1 MAPPSSR
8 NATTRAALFICRLHR
23 GLFLHSSNTLSLA
36 AYSVFSGT
44 PRSNNLVSKSS
55 FSDSFKMLITR
66 TFSKSSRLAPPV
78 ALLAHSKYSSSSMNG
93 KLKTTAFAFS
103 GGSEENPP
111 ADDIGDGGDRDADAD
126 DDVFFLLLRPVE
138 DPAHGKQLFGIANRF
153 PMLSFR
159 NISGVHPSRAISS
172 SNASNGE
179 LNMSTWIFLR
189 HSGWSEWV

>member
-8 NATTRAALFICRLHR
+8 NATTRALFICRRHR

-111 ADDIGDGGDRDADAD
+111 ADD
-126 DDVFFLLLRPVE
+126 DVFFLLLRPVIE

-179 LNMSTWIFLR
+179 LNMSTCIFLR

>member
-1 MAPPSSR
+1 
-8 NATTRAALFICRLHR
+8 
-23 GLFLHSSNTLSLA
+23 
-36 AYSVFSGT
+36 
-44 PRSNNLVSKSS
+44 
-55 FSDSFKMLITR
+55 
-66 TFSKSSRLAPPV
+66 
-78 ALLAHSKYSSSSMNG
+78 MNG

-103 GGSEENPP
+103 GGSGENPP
-111 ADDIGDGGDRDADAD
+111 ADGGADDDAD

-138 DPAHGKQLFGIANRF
+138 DPAQGKQLFGIANRF

-179 LNMSTWIFLR
+179 LNMSTCIFLR